1 MTTPTKEIQRLDKF
15 LRIYGSGIGTLT
27 RIVGTTNQSTFS
39 VDVLAHVRNY
49 TADELTVMIIQ
60 GDSRVII
67 SSTQIV
73 TAQWPGAQ
81 ITPPTPDND
90 VRVPR
95 RGDKFE
101 WQGKTR
107 NIESSEPFYLDNV
120 LVKIMM
126 QVRG

>member
-15 LRIYGSGIGTLT
+15 LKSYGSGIGSLT
-27 RIVGTTNQSTFS
+27 RVVGTTNQSTFS

-49 TADELTVMIIQ
+49 NPNELDEMIIQ

-67 SSTQIV
+67 SSTEIV

-81 ITPPTPDND
+81 ATPPTPEND

-95 RGDKFE
+95 RGDKFV
-101 WQGKTR
+101 WQGRPR
-107 NIESSEPFYLDNV
+107 NVESSEPIYLEGQ
-120 LVKIMM
+120 LVKIVM